1 MTSSVLVDGL
11 LGGRLVKN
19 NWSLYRGGGIEEP
32 LVVPRGVNEPW
43 LVGNVLVLP
52 HCKGGGNVVF
62 WRRGGGV
69 IELIGSGL
77 D

>member
-1 MTSSVLVDGL
+1 M
-11 LGGRLVKN
+11 
-19 NWSLYRGGGIEEP
+19 EP

-43 LVGNVLVLP
+43 LVCDVVVVP
-52 HCKGGGNVVF
+52 HCEGGGMVVF
-62 WRRGGGV
+62 WHRGGGV

>member
-1 MTSSVLVDGL
+1 M
-11 LGGRLVKN
+11 VKS
-19 NWSLYRGGGIEEP
+19 NWSLYRGGGIVEP

-43 LVGNVLVLP
+43 LVCDVVVVP
-52 HCKGGGNVVF
+52 HCEGGGMVVF
-62 WRRGGGV
+62 WHRGGGV